1 MPTRLR
7 RHRCATLYRKHVAL
21 LCYLAF
27 QPITCRRPQRV
38 RFAQVLPGCLLSVLA
53 ILCGLYVRVEQ
64 CTCVSG
70 TGQGGMEGSGG
81 RQWAAYAG
89 GREDPKAVLIEFLC
103 EMLRQNFLVHQRL
116 MPRLFEMVQVPGH
129 KSSLASSPS

>member
-1 MPTRLR
+1 M
-7 RHRCATLYRKHVAL
+7 
-21 LCYLAF
+21 
-27 QPITCRRPQRV
+27 
-38 RFAQVLPGCLLSVLA
+38 
-53 ILCGLYVRVEQ
+53 YVSNSARACQER
-64 CTCVSG
+64 G
-70 TGQGGMEGSGG
+70 RAAWKGGSGG

-116 MPRLFEMVQVPGH
+116 MPRLFEMMQVPGH